1 MTNETMITRNTKLT
15 SVKDQR
21 EAVLSL
27 WNKEPF
33 YFDDV
38 EIIARFLGI
47 SKNLVRYYLEKEGL
61 LNA

>member
-1 MTNETMITRNTKLT
+1 MTNETMITKNTKLT

-33 YFDDV
+33 YFSDV
-38 EIIARFLGI
+38 ETIAWFLGI

-61 LNA
+61 SNT